1 MNRYQYVFLASAIL
15 RILTVVFIL
24 PLIREAGSKPLR
36 PVMREITTNSAA
48 GIKRRLPA
56 KKWHMRNK
64 IDEE

>member
-1 MNRYQYVFLASAIL
+1 VL

-24 PLIREAGSKPLR
+24 PLLREVGSKALR
-36 PVMREITTNSAA
+36 PVVREITTNSAA

-56 KKWHMRNK
+56 KKSTLRNK